1 MLGWKL
7 QQGRGAHGRRAGRVA
22 AGLLAAMLLPASAA
36 TITVNSPADPGM
48 DGDEEC
54 TLREA
59 ITNAN
64 TNPMSPTNGCEAG
77 EALNGDDIVFA
88 EGIQG
93 QTITLGGSQLPQ
105 LGDLA
110 TSPLTITGP
119 VTIDANDT
127 SRIFT
132 NAGNTTLVELTL
144 VNGMTAGGDASAS
157 ERSGGAILN
166 TIGGV
171 LTVNGGAMN
180 SNTSDRAGGAIEDES
195 NEMNAVTLNGVDFS
209 GNNAGVNPGNG
220 GVLHVSGS
228 GGVSVSGGTFDG
240 NMAVEGGA
248 LWNNQ
253 GEMTV
258 DGATFTANTAS
269 GGDADAGGATGQG
282 GGAIFAENGDG
293 SLTVMN
299 STFADNMAMGDV
311 SSGGAIFANEGTT
324 LTVSTSSFTGNM
336 ANRAGGAIETR
347 ASTMT
352 TLDQVTL
359 DDNTANTT
367 DNEAAAGGNGGGLH
381 VSGNGNVDIT
391 ASQVI
396 NNTAATE
403 GGGLWNNTGTM
414 TLDGSTVS
422 SNFANGMG
430 AQDGGGGIFN
440 NAGGDESGS
449 GTVVVTNSIITGNRA
464 SVGSGSG
471 GGILNNFGGTLEVT
485 NTRIS
490 GNDARRA
497 GGGIETV
504 GSTQVTLTVVDLSGN
519 TTGPMPGNGGG
530 LHVSGDGNVDVV
542 NSFVG
547 GNEAEAEG
555 GGLWNNTGVMN
566 ISGTSLVGNVALGDE
581 ATNGGGAVFNNNGD
595 GTGNGTVNIR
605 LSRIADNL
613 ASGNAGSGGGIFANT
628 GGTVNVFDTRI
639 ESNIANRAGGGIE
652 SNAATVNLTR
662 VVLGGLSAAQGNDA
676 GVTPG
681 NGGGLHVSG
690 AGTTML
696 VDSSVGYNVANEG
709 GGLWNFNSGNMTVR
723 NTTVSNNQAM
733 NPDVGGGGGV
743 FQQPGEGSGTT
754 SLQFTTVARNMSAG
768 NGGGVS
774 APGEGQTIDADDGT
788 LIAENSADGMGANVD
803 GPGAMT
809 EDALVSDMAGI
820 DDLKL
825 FGGRFDGTLDG
836 IGDGSPTITATGVHP
851 LLMGSAAID
860 GGPAVCSPLTGDQ
873 RGAARPTGD
882 NCDIGAFEAA
892 GNPVLSVSNNNTGE
906 IVVGSDDETVF
917 SVLAFG
923 VTNNGDESV
932 TAGGVSGI
940 LEVDRI
946 PAQPLDFANVDAQ
959 LYVDDDGNGL
969 ADDGNSPIGSVD
981 VNANGTFRVGFGVG
995 GVAFEAGQGVDY
1007 VVTVTLNN
1015 GGDTIAGVNWQKP
1028 VFAGGTLLAL
1038 LSLFS
1043 VGGLSRRLRW
1053 VLAIGVA
1060 TVGLA
1065 ACGGSDSGGL
1075 FNPPGDDDEAPADL
1089 RFVAVTLDAPAAST
1103 ADFLIGDGLPVRGVG
1118 IQFNDD

>member
-7 QQGRGAHGRRAGRVA
+7 QQGRGAHGRRAGRVG
-22 AGLLAAMLLPASAA
+22 AGFLAAMMLPASAA
-36 TITVNSPADPGM
+36 TITVDSLADPGM
-48 DGDEEC
+48 ADDQC

-64 TNPMSPTNGCEAG
+64 TNPISPTNGCEAG

-110 TSPLTITGP
+110 TSPLAITGP

-132 NAGNTTLVELTL
+132 NAGNTTLVNLTL
-144 VNGMTAGGDASAS
+144 INGMTAGGGAPASD
-157 ERSGGAILN
+157 RSGGAILN
-166 TIGGV
+166 TSGGV

-180 SNTSDRAGGAIEDES
+180 NNTSDRAGGAIEDES

-209 GNNAGVNPGNG
+209 GNNAGMNPGNG

-253 GEMTV
+253 GAMTV
-258 DGATFTANTAS
+258 DGATFTGNTAS
-269 GGDADAGGATGQG
+269 GGDADAGDADGQG
-282 GGAIFAENGDG
+282 GGAIFAQNGAG
-293 SLTVMN
+293 SLTVTD
-299 STFADNMAMGDV
+299 STFAGNMATGAV
-311 SSGGAIFANEGTT
+311 SSGGGIFANEGTT
-324 LTVSTSSFTGNM
+324 LSVSTSSFTGNT

-347 ASTMT
+347 AGTAT
-352 TLDQVTL
+352 TLDQVSL

-367 DNEAAAGGNGGGLH
+367 AGGGGGNGGGLH
-381 VSGNGNVDIT
+381 VTGNGNVDIT
-391 ASQVI
+391 ASQII

-504 GSTQVTLTVVDLSGN
+504 GSTQVTLTIVDLSGN

-547 GNEAEAEG
+547 GNEAAAEG

-566 ISGTSLVGNVALGDE
+566 ISGTSLVGNVALGEE

-605 LSRIADNL
+605 LSRIADNV
-613 ASGNAGSGGGIFANT
+613 ASGDAGSGGGIFANT
-628 GGTVNVFDTRI
+628 GSTVNVFDTRI
-639 ESNIANRAGGGIE
+639 ESNIASRAGGGIE
-652 SNAATVNLTR
+652 SNTATVNLTR
-662 VVLGGLSAAQGNDA
+662 VVLGGLSMAQGNDA
-676 GVTPG
+676 GVSPG
-681 NGGGLHVSG
+681 NGGGLHVTG
-690 AGTTML
+690 AGNTMV

-709 GGLWNFNSGNMTVR
+709 GGLWNFNSGTMTVR

-733 NPDVGGGGGV
+733 NPEAGGGGGV

-754 SLQFTTVARNMSAG
+754 SLQFTTVARNMTAG

-788 LIAENSADGMGANVD
+788 LIAENSADGMGANVS

-809 EDALVSDMAGI
+809 GDALVGDMAGI
-820 DDLKL
+820 DDLQL
-825 FGGRFDGTLDG
+825 FGGRFDGPLDG
-836 IGDGSPTITATGVHP
+836 IGDGGPTVTATGVHP
-851 LLMGSAAID
+851 LQMGSAAVD
-860 GGPAVCSPLTGDQ
+860 GGPGTCMPLTGDQ
-873 RGAARPTGD
+873 RGALRPSGD
-882 NCDIGAFEAA
+882 ACDIGAFEAA

-917 SVLAFG
+917 PVLAFG
-923 VTNNGDESV
+923 VTNNGEESV

-959 LYVDDDGNGL
+959 LYVDDNGNGL
-969 ADDGNSPIGSVD
+969 ADDGNSPIGNVD
-981 VNANGTFRVGFGVG
+981 VNANGTFRVSFGSG
-995 GVAFEAGQGVDY
+995 GQAFEPGEGTNY
-1007 VVTVTLNN
+1007 VVTVALS
-1015 GGDTIAGVNWQKP
+1015 GSVSGMAGTSWQTP

-1038 LSLFS
+1038 LGLFS
-1043 VGGLSRRLRW
+1043 VGGLNRRLRW

-1065 ACGGSDSGGL
+1065 ACGGSDGGGFINL
-1075 FNPPGDDDEAPADL
+1075 PGDDEAPADL
-1089 RFVAVTLDAPAAST
+1089 RFVAITLDAPAAST
-1103 ADFLIGDGLPVRGVG
+1103 DDFLIGDGLPVRGVG
-1118 IQFNDD
+1118 IQFNDN

>member
-22 AGLLAAMLLPASAA
+22 AGLLAAMMLPASAT
-36 TITVNSPADPGM
+36 TITVDSLADPGT
-48 DGDEEC
+48 DDDQC

-64 TNPMSPTNGCEAG
+64 SNLPGPTNGCAAG
-77 EALNGDDIVFA
+77 ELTGDNIVFA
-88 EGIQG
+88 ESIQG
-93 QTITLGGSQLPQ
+93 DTITLDGTQLPG
-105 LGDLA
+105 LGGLTA
-110 TSPLTITGP
+110 GPLTITGP
-119 VTIDANDT
+119 VTIDADNA

-132 NAGNTTLVELTL
+132 NAGNSTLVELTL

-157 ERSGGAILN
+157 DRSGGAILN
-166 TIGGV
+166 TTGGV

-253 GEMTV
+253 GAMTV

-269 GGDADAGGATGQG
+269 GGDADAGDATGQG
-282 GGAIFAENGDG
+282 GGAIFAQNGAG
-293 SLTVMN
+293 MLTISN
-299 STFADNMAMGDV
+299 SSFTGNMATGDV
-311 SSGGAIFANEGTT
+311 SSGGAIFANENAT
-324 LTVSTSSFTGNM
+324 LTVSTSSFTGNT
-336 ANRAGGAIETR
+336 ANRAGGAIEAR
-347 ASTMT
+347 AGTTT
-352 TLDQVTL
+352 TLDQVSL

-367 DNEAAAGGNGGGLH
+367 AGGGGGNGGGLH

-391 ASQVI
+391 ASQII

-414 TLDGSTVS
+414 TIDGSTVS
-422 SNFANGMG
+422 SNMANGMG

-440 NAGGDESGS
+440 NAGGDDAGSGS
-449 GTVVVTNSIITGNRA
+449 VVVTNSVITGNSA
-464 SVGSGSG
+464 PEGSGSG
-471 GGILNNFGGTLEVT
+471 GGILNNFGGTLTVE
-485 NTRIS
+485 NSRIS
-490 GNDARRA
+490 GNSAQRA

-519 TTGPMPGNGGG
+519 ITGPMPGNGGG

-547 GNEAEAEG
+547 GNEAAAEG

-595 GTGNGTVNIR
+595 GSTNGTVNIR
-605 LSRIADNL
+605 LSRIADNV

-676 GVTPG
+676 GANPG
-681 NGGGLHVSG
+681 NGGGLHVTQ
-690 AGTTML
+690 AGTTTV
-696 VDSSVGYNVANEG
+696 VDSSVGYNVASEG
-709 GGLWNFNSGNMTVR
+709 GGLWNFNSGIMTVR

-788 LIAENSADGMGANVD
+788 LIAENSADGMGANVN

-809 EDALVSDMAGI
+809 GDALVSDMAGI

-825 FGGRFDGTLDG
+825 FGGRFDGPLDG
-836 IGDGSPTITATGVHP
+836 IGDSGPTITATGVHP

-860 GGPAVCSPLTGDQ
+860 GGPAACSPLIGDQ
-873 RGAARPTGD
+873 RGATRPSGD
-882 NCDIGAFEAA
+882 ACDIGAFEAA
-892 GNPVLSVSNNNTGE
+892 GNPVLSVSNNNTSQ

-917 SVLAFG
+917 PVLAFG

-932 TAGGVSGI
+932 TAGGMSGI

-959 LYVDDDGNGL
+959 LYVDDNGNGL

-981 VNANGTFRVGFGVG
+981 VSANGTFQVSFGSG
-995 GVAFEAGQGVDY
+995 GQAFEAGEGTNY
-1007 VVTVTLNN
+1007 VVTVSLN
-1015 GGDTIAGVNWQKP
+1015 GGSGDLAGANWQTP

-1038 LSLFS
+1038 LGLFS

-1065 ACGGSDSGGL
+1065 ACGGSDGGGF
-1075 FNPPGDDDEAPADL
+1075 FNPPGDDEAPADL
-1089 RFVAVTLDAPAAST
+1089 RFVAVTLDAVSAVST
-1103 ADFLIGDGLPVRGVG
+1103 NDFLIGDGLPVRGVG